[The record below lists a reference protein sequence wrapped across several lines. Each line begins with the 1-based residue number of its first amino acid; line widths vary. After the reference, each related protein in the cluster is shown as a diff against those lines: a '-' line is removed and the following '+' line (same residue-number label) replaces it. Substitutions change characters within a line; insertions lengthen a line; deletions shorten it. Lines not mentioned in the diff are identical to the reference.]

1 MANAPK
7 LPRTFKGASR
17 ELDVTSN
24 APPCDETQGCVDA
37 TDVHA
42 GDRQDSVRRL
52 IALCQ
57 KPSPLES
64 SFRMERISAIRKAIA
79 AGTYRIS
86 AAAIA
91 EKLIEHMLTNQPS
104 RTGTIE

>member
-1 MANAPK
+1 
-7 LPRTFKGASR
+7 
-17 ELDVTSN
+17 
-24 APPCDETQGCVDA
+24 
-37 TDVHA
+37 
-42 GDRQDSVRRL
+42 
-52 IALCQ
+52 
-57 KPSPLES
+57 
-64 SFRMERISAIRKAIA
+64 MERISAIRKAIA